1 MELEY
6 KNLKNVFK
14 VFICKGEEEMNSIG
28 TKNLGEYKRD
38 LLFYFISIC
47 NKQIALDIMDHD
59 LYKSIPLKE
68 LNEIDNV
75 NSIDRKS
82 TRLNSSHT

>member
-1 MELEY
+1 
-6 KNLKNVFK
+6 
-14 VFICKGEEEMNSIG
+14 MNSIG

-75 NSIDRKS
+75 NSIGSNSPSFLGTWREETKNRK
-82 TRLNSSHT
+82 